1 MPLLS
6 PEAIQD
12 RLKQL
17 TGWKLAGKEIVRE
30 FSFADFVQA
39 LRFVNAVG
47 EKAEAAGHH
56 PDIDIRY
63 NKVKLALTSHDSGGL
78 TERDF
83 QMAETVNRIPTKN

>member
-6 PEAIQD
+6 PAAVQE
-12 RLKQL
+12 RLKEL
-17 TGWKLAGKEIVRE
+17 PGWSLADKEIVRE
-30 FSFADFVQA
+30 FSFADFVGA

-47 EKAEAAGHH
+47 ERAEAAGHH

-63 NKVKLALTSHDSGGL
+63 HKVKLALTSHDSGGL

-83 QMAETVNRIPTKN
+83 HLAKVVDAISTKN

>member
-6 PEAIQD
+6 PAAVQEK
-12 RLKQL
+12 LKEVQ
-17 TGWKLAGKEIVRE
+17 GWNLAGKEIVRE
-30 FSFADFVQA
+30 FSFADFVEA

-47 EKAEAAGHH
+47 ERAEAAGHH

-83 QMAETVNRIPTKN
+83 HLAKVVDAISTKN

>member
-6 PEAIQD
+6 PDAIQEK
-12 RLKQL
+12 LKQL
-17 TGWKLAGKEIVRE
+17 QGWKLDGKEIVRE
-30 FSFADFVQA
+30 FSFADFVEA

-63 NKVKLALTSHDSGGL
+63 NKVKLALISHDSGGL

-83 QMAETVNRIPTKN
+83 RLAGAVNQIPTKN

>member
-6 PEAIQD
+6 PAAVQEK
-12 RLKQL
+12 LKEL
-17 TGWKLAGKEIVRE
+17 PGWSLAGKEIVRE
-30 FSFADFVQA
+30 FSFADFVEA

-47 EKAEAAGHH
+47 ERAEAAGHH

-83 QMAETVNRIPTKN
+83 HLAKVVDAISTKN

>member
-6 PEAIQD
+6 NAAIEEK
-12 RLKQL
+12 LKQL
-17 TGWKLAGKEIVRE
+17 PEWKLAGKEIVRE
-30 FSFADFVQA
+30 FSFPDFVQA

-63 NKVKLALTSHDSGGL
+63 NKVKLALVSHDAGGL

-83 QMAETVNRIPTKN
+83 NLAQTVDGISTKN

>member
-6 PEAIQD
+6 AQAVEEK
-12 RLKQL
+12 LKHL
-17 TGWKLAGKEIVRE
+17 TGWKLDGGEIVRE
-30 FSFADFVQA
+30 FSFSNFVQA

-63 NKVKLALTSHDSGGL
+63 NRVRLALISHDSGGL

-83 QMAETVNRIPTKN
+83 RLAETVNGIPTKN

>member
-6 PEAIQD
+6 PATVEEK
-12 RLKQL
+12 LKELQ
-17 TGWKLAGKEIVRE
+17 GWSLAGKEIVRE
-30 FSFADFVQA
+30 FSFSDFVEA

-47 EKAEAAGHH
+47 ERAEAAGHH
-56 PDIDIRY
+56 PDIDTRY

-83 QMAETVNRIPTKN
+83 NLAKVVDAISTKN

>member
-6 PEAIQD
+6 PDAVVEN
-12 RLKQL
+12 LKKL
-17 TGWKLAGKEIVRE
+17 PEWKLAGKEIVRE
-30 FSFADFVQA
+30 FSFKDFVEA

-63 NKVKLALTSHDSGGL
+63 NKVKLALVSHDAGGL

-83 QMAETVNRIPTKN
+83 RLAETVDGISTKI

>member
-6 PEAIQD
+6 PAAVQEK
-12 RLKQL
+12 LKEVQ
-17 TGWKLAGKEIVRE
+17 GWNLAGKEIVRE
-30 FSFADFVQA
+30 FSFADFVEA

-47 EKAEAAGHH
+47 ERAEAAGHH

-63 NKVKLALTSHDSGGL
+63 NKVKLALTSHDSDGL

-83 QMAETVNRIPTKN
+83 HLAKMVDAISTKN

>member
-6 PEAIQD
+6 QEAIQD

-17 TGWKLAGKEIVRE
+17 TGWKLAGKEIIRE

-83 QMAETVNRIPTKN
+83 QMAETVDRIPTKN

>member
-6 PEAIQD
+6 PATVEEK
-12 RLKQL
+12 LKELQ
-17 TGWKLAGKEIVRE
+17 GWSLAGKEIVRE
-30 FSFADFVQA
+30 FSFSDFVEA

-47 EKAEAAGHH
+47 ERAEAAGHH

-83 QMAETVNRIPTKN
+83 NLAKVVDAISTKN

>member
-6 PEAIQD
+6 PAAVEEKLEDLQ
-12 RLKQL
+12 
-17 TGWKLAGKEIVRE
+17 GWSLAGKEIVRE
-30 FSFADFVQA
+30 FNFADFVEA

-47 EKAEAAGHH
+47 ERAEAAGHH

-83 QMAETVNRIPTKN
+83 NLAKVVDAISTKN

>member
-6 PEAIQD
+6 PETVEQK
-12 RLKQL
+12 LKNLQ
-17 TGWKLAGKEIVRE
+17 GWKLAGQEIVRE
-30 FSFADFVQA
+30 FGFDDFVQA
-39 LRFVNAVG
+39 MQFVNAVA

-63 NKVKLALTSHDSGGL
+63 NKVKLALVSHDSGGL

-83 QMAETVNRIPTKN
+83 RMAEVVNGISTKK

>member
-6 PEAIQD
+6 PAAVQEK
-12 RLKQL
+12 LKEVQ
-17 TGWKLAGKEIVRE
+17 GWNLAGKEIVRE
-30 FSFADFVQA
+30 FSFADFVEA

-47 EKAEAAGHH
+47 ERAEAAGHH

-63 NKVKLALTSHDSGGL
+63 DKVKLALTSHDSDGL

-83 QMAETVNRIPTKN
+83 HLAKMVDAISTKN

>member
-6 PEAIQD
+6 KTAVEKK
-12 RLKQL
+12 LKQL
-17 TGWKLAGKEIVRE
+17 SGWKLEGTEIVRE
-30 FSFADFVQA
+30 FSFPDFVQA

-63 NKVKLALTSHDSGGL
+63 NKVKLALVSHDAGGL

-83 QMAETVNRIPTKN
+83 NLAEAINAISIKN

>member
-6 PEAIQD
+6 PAAVEEK
-12 RLKQL
+12 LKELQ
-17 TGWKLAGKEIVRE
+17 GWSLAGKEIVRE
-30 FSFADFVQA
+30 FSFPDFVEA

-47 EKAEAAGHH
+47 ERAEAAGHH

-63 NKVKLALTSHDSGGL
+63 NKVKLALTSHDSDGL

-83 QMAETVNRIPTKN
+83 NLAKVVDRISTKN

>member
-6 PEAIQD
+6 PEAVQEK
-12 RLKQL
+12 LKQL
-17 TGWKLAGKEIVRE
+17 QGWKLDGKEIVRE
-30 FSFADFVQA
+30 FGFADFVEA

-63 NKVKLALTSHDSGGL
+63 NKVKLALISHDSGGL

-83 QMAETVNRIPTKN
+83 RLAEAVDRISTKN

>member
-1 MPLLS
+1 MALLS
-6 PEAIQD
+6 PEAVQEK
-12 RLKQL
+12 LKQL
-17 TGWKLAGKEIVRE
+17 HGWKLDGKEIVRE

-39 LRFVNAVG
+39 LNFVNAVG

-63 NKVKLALTSHDSGGL
+63 NKVKLALVSHDSGGL

-83 QMAETVNRIPTKN
+83 RMAAAVNEIPTKN

>member
-6 PEAIQD
+6 PAAVQEK
-12 RLKQL
+12 LKEL
-17 TGWKLAGKEIVRE
+17 HGWSLAGKEIVRE
-30 FSFADFVQA
+30 FSFTDFVEA

-47 EKAEAAGHH
+47 ERAEAAGHH

-63 NKVKLALTSHDSGGL
+63 NKVKLALTSHDSDGL

-83 QMAETVNRIPTKN
+83 HLAKAVDRISTKN

>member
-6 PEAIQD
+6 SEAIQEK
-12 RLKQL
+12 LKQL
-17 TGWKLAGKEIVRE
+17 QGWRLDGKEIVRE

-39 LRFVNAVG
+39 LQFVNAVG

-63 NKVKLALTSHDSGGL
+63 NKVKLALISHDSGGL
-78 TERDF
+78 TGRDF
-83 QMAETVNRIPTKN
+83 RMAEAINGIPTKN

>member
-1 MPLLS
+1 MPLIG
-6 PEAIQD
+6 PEAIGE

-17 TGWKLAGKEIVRE
+17 PGWTLEGKEIVRE
-30 FSFADFVQA
+30 FSFGDFVQA

-78 TERDF
+78 TDRDF
-83 QMAETVNRIPTKN
+83 HMAEAVNAIPTKN